1 MVSLR
6 ISNLTIYYDINPVL
20 IDINLEFESGK
31 IYGIIGPNGAG
42 KTTLIKS
49 ILNLVKY
56 EEGEI
61 RFFNNMRFEDV
72 RSKVAYI
79 PQKEVVDWDFP
90 ITVFEVVLMGRF
102 VHLGLFKRPKKE
114 DIDITKKVLNELNI
128 YNLKDKQ
135 ISELSGGQ
143 QQKVLIARAI
153 CQEADIYL
161 LDEPFTAIDI
171 LTEKK
176 LIEIIGNLRD
186 IGKTIIIV
194 DHDLSRAKTYSEL
207 VLLNRRVIAK
217 GKPSD
222 TLNDKN
228 LFELYSEK
236 LLV

>member
-6 ISNLTIYYDINPVL
+6 ISNLTVYYDINPIL
-20 IDINLEFESGK
+20 IDVNLEFESGK

-61 RFFNNMRFEDV
+61 VFFDSMKFENV
-72 RSKVAYI
+72 RNKVAYI

-102 VHLGLFKRPKKE
+102 VHLGLFKRPKKYDLE
-114 DIDITKKVLNELNI
+114 ITEKALRASNI
-128 YNLKDKQ
+128 YHLRDRQ

-176 LIEIIGNLRD
+176 LTEILRNLKNH
-186 IGKTIIIV
+186 GKTIIII
-194 DHDLSRAKTYSEL
+194 DHDLSRAKTYDEL

-222 TLNDKN
+222 VLNDKN